1 MNLFLDSSALSKL
14 YITEAESSTVLEVVG
29 QAQRVLVSTLSLAET
44 ASALARK
51 ARNGEISDAEE
62 RAAFKQLMDEW
73 PDLERFDVIDRI
85 TKEAA
90 TLARSK
96 GLRGADAVQLATVA
110 WISREQRGVRFLA
123 FDDALNQA
131 AKGIVKPW
139 TP

>member
-14 YITEAESSTVLEVVG
+14 YLTEPETATVMQAVQGAET
-29 QAQRVLVSTLSLAET
+29 VLVSTLALPET

-51 ARNGEISDAEE
+51 ARDGEITATEE
-62 RAAFKQLMDEW
+62 RAAFQQLMDEW
-73 PDLERFDVIDRI
+73 PDLERFDVIDHI
-85 TKEAA
+85 AKEAA

-110 WISREQRGVRFLA
+110 WLSRERKSVRFLA
-123 FDDALNQA
+123 FDAALNQA
-131 AKGIVKPW
+131 ARGIVKPW